1 MLKAKLKQIIPPSLM
16 YPLWARYCRWQA
28 RAAEQAFVHAT
39 AEPNYLDWDTLR
51 QLDAAYPSR
60 PDSYVYDDPHVLVE
74 RAQKQIA
81 LMLHYVPRSEQLH
94 RFLDLGSWDGT
105 CSRLLHDMG
114 KFSVGVDIRTEG
126 YTAEACQSG
135 ASFIQLDA
143 DTLSL
148 ADNSFDFVFSFN
160 SFEHFPHPDTAL
172 REAIRV
178 TRPNGYLYLDF
189 GPLWWAPKGAHQF
202 EHVGI
207 PFSQCLF
214 TRDMLHQLAAETG
227 RTLTDYNWM
236 NEWSIAQYRQ
246 LWVDIQDEVEIIFK
260 YEEYTAEGMELI
272 TQYPSCFKSKSTL
285 FDDFQVSYIHSLLRK
300 K

>member
-1 MLKAKLKQIIPPSLM
+1 M
-16 YPLWARYCRWQA
+16 C
-28 RAAEQAFVHAT
+28 
-39 AEPNYLDWDTLR
+39 
-51 QLDAAYPSR
+51 
-60 PDSYVYDDPHVLVE
+60 
-74 RAQKQIA
+74 
-81 LMLHYVPRSEQLH
+81 LHSEQLH

-126 YTAEACQSG
+126 YTAEARQSG

-189 GPLWWAPKGAHQF
+189 GPCGGHPKGHISLSMW
-202 EHVGI
+202 VS
-207 PFSQCLF
+207 P
-214 TRDMLHQLAAETG
+214 LANASSPVTCC
-227 RTLTDYNWM
+227 TNWRPKQG
-236 NEWSIAQYRQ
+236 A
-246 LWVDIQDEVEIIFK
+246 
-260 YEEYTAEGMELI
+260 
-272 TQYPSCFKSKSTL
+272 P
-285 FDDFQVSYIHSLLRK
+285 
-300 K
+300 